1 MGSLLWPV
9 GFSLV
14 VVCRLSCP
22 TACESLVPWPGI
34 KPASS
39 ALEGMFLTT
48 GPPGK
53 SLSYFLSNIFNFLL
67 HSISLVPLVNSPSF
81 WLPALT
87 SVLVSCLGLNP
98 IKFFVGITIIQEIHF
113 QHSLEF
119 LFCYYSQHSYFQL
132 FKLALNLLPYHHF
145 PTSFSFGPFFHQI
158 LIEHLVC
165 GRYIYREF
173 HGQRSL

>member
-1 MGSLLWPV
+1 MSSV
-9 GFSLV
+9 A
-14 VVCRLSCP
+14 VVCRLSYSV
-22 TACESLVPWPGI
+22 ACGILVPWPGI

-39 ALEGMFLTT
+39 ALEGIFLTT
-48 GPPGK
+48 GSPGK

-67 HSISLVPLVNSPSF
+67 HSLSLVPLVNSPSF
-81 WLPALT
+81 WLPART

-98 IKFFVGITIIQEIHF
+98 IKFFAGTTIIQETHF

-132 FKLALNLLPYHHF
+132 FKLALNLLPYLHF
-145 PTSFSFGPFFHQI
+145 HTSFSFCPFFHQI